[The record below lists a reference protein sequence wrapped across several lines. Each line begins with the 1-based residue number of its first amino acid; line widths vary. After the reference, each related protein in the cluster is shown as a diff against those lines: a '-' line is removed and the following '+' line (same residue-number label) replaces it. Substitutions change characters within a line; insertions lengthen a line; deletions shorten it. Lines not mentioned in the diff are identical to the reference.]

1 MPDSSA
7 DRDVLDVLAEE
18 FVARFRA
25 GERPSLTEYAD
36 RLPGRADEVRAH
48 MRDQGGVVVAGG
60 QGQLKGQIIRVGHMG
75 YVSEQ
80 DIDAVLAALEAAIS
94 A

>member
-25 GERPSLTEYAD
+25 GVRPSLTEYAN
-36 RLPGRADEVRAH
+36 RLPGRADELATSACALRSRGPV
-48 MRDQGGVVVAGG
+48 
-60 QGQLKGQIIRVGHMG
+60 I
-75 YVSEQ
+75 
-80 DIDAVLAALEAAIS
+80 LAARERHRQGTGIALS
-94 A
+94 